1 MHKTLNDLLEIA
13 IENEISSQKLYSD
26 AYNLVSDEKA
36 KVFLNELVEEEKG
49 HQTMLE
55 SIKEMELYDG
65 SIPIEDPSILESGKS
80 SHEIKHDFSE
90 SSKIEDILEIALK
103 REFRAK
109 TIFEKMADITTN
121 DELRTMFNKLAEEE
135 QIHHQNITKKF
146 RLRQG
151 EMGYEM

>member
-1 MHKTLNDLLEIA
+1 
-13 IENEISSQKLYSD
+13 
-26 AYNLVSDEKA
+26 
-36 KVFLNELVEEEKG
+36 G

-65 SIPIEDPSILESGKS
+65 SIPIQNESIFESGKS
-80 SHEIKHDFSE
+80 SHGNENDFSKTI
-90 SSKIEDILEIALK
+90 KIEDVLSIALK

-109 TIFEKMADITTN
+109 AIFEKMAETTIN
-121 DELRTMFNKLAEEE
+121 NELKTIFTKLAEEE

-146 RLRQG
+146 SLRQG